1 MDIQNELLKL
11 AKLSPTQK
19 ILFLLVI
26 LLLTI
31 FLGFT
36 LLTSS
41 VISEIKDLEVK
52 EQELK
57 ASYRDKQSKALN
69 LQEYKLQLSNIK
81 STFKTLLNQL
91 PDKSQMDKLLND
103 INNVGTNNGLQFDEF
118 VPKEEEKKDFYAIA
132 PISIKINSD
141 YNQLG
146 KFSEQLSLL
155 PRIVNIDDFVLI
167 KESLQNNNINK
178 NPNLKIINN
187 SNNTKLILSSTIKTY
202 RYLDEEEIR
211 VLKELEKA
219 NKKKKRNN

>member
-26 LLLTI
+26 LFLTI

-57 ASYRDKQSKALN
+57 ESYRDKQSKALN

-167 KESLQNNNINK
+167 KESLQNNSINK

-219 NKKKKRNN
+219 NKKKKKNN